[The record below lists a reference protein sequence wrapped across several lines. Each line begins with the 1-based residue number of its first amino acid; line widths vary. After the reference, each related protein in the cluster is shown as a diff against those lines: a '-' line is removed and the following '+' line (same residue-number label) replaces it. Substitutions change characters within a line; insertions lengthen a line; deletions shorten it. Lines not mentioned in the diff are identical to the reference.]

1 MSGASNLTVIL
12 IGLVLLLLV
21 VIGAITVLR
30 FVVRCVSRLLPGR
43 PSQPGPVGSDGDNDG
58 HTLKETSIRSRE
70 EPRLTADWSHRTRHA
85 SSVRSHKVQLDS
97 VPRSAGH
104 GSPVAHRA
112 VGQDPGRLREGD
124 NWVPGDGNARVA
136 GRDIGGMVYVGR
148 APRTRPGGYP
158 DNAFIDPDLD
168 VGRRGRD
175 YEGIGLHYWPGYST
189 IDRRARATYLDWLAN
204 GRSGAGYDVGY
215 VFLYFYG
222 LERRVFVDNAETRER
237 NDIIVEVRRLL
248 ETYGDNNSIR
258 RYLGAFIDA
267 AKLLDTGFEPRPVFE
282 RGGHDVPTEVLIGLG
297 RMAARGEP
305 MDADWLLSWYVCHA
319 DTNLRTPA
327 RRAFREFKEHFRY
340 LFDSQFP
347 NGLKLRVPKRIL
359 RLTYHASSGSFKV
372 DLSEYLD
379 EVPDVTSLKSP
390 LAEARAI
397 AERAYGGLDRY
408 SRFLGRNPDGRGTI
422 EAHALLPEGI
432 WSLFPCPEKE
442 DLRQWVTDR
451 IEAGGMTP
459 VEDVMEQLEGSRPSK
474 IGKRQL
480 IDLADALSRL
490 GVGMAPDP
498 RFALRQPKLGEPVV
512 LFDLP
517 EGTFSIDGPTEA
529 YRESILNLAVGTL
542 IAHADGRIDRSEQ
555 EHMAAQI
562 DANQSVTGSERA
574 RLHANL
580 SWLSAVPP
588 DMNMLRSRFRDTS
601 ESVRRAL
608 GQLAAAAAGSDGA
621 VTKAEIRALEKLY
634 SVLGLD
640 RDFVYTD
647 LHSLT
652 STSEPVIVRAGDQT
666 TGDFAI
672 PVPPEEAAPG
682 AVELDAERISS
693 VMVDTVNVSHVL
705 GQVFADDED
714 VEQEDAGNIPPE
726 GEDRFD
732 GLDAAHR
739 AVASVLIT
747 RQEWTE
753 TEVEALAS
761 EHRLMVAGAIE
772 TINEWAYENFD
783 DALVEHYGDY
793 EVNGELTHL
802 LMH

>member
-1 MSGASNLTVIL
+1 MSGGSSLAIIT
-12 IGLVLLLLV
+12 IGLVLLLLA

-30 FVVRCVSRLLPGR
+30 FFVRCASRLFTGR
-43 PSQPGPVGSDGDNDG
+43 PSRSGKAVSGGEDDGP
-58 HTLKETSIRSRE
+58 TLEENSTHGRE
-70 EPRLTADWSHRTRHA
+70 EPRLTADGSQRTRPA
-85 SSVRSHKVQLDS
+85 SSVRSHTVRLNSD
-97 VPRSAGH
+97 PRPVGH
-104 GSPVAHRA
+104 GSPVAPRGG
-112 VGQDPGRLREGD
+112 GQDPGRLREGD
-124 NWVPGDGNARVA
+124 SWVPGDGNARVA

-168 VGRRGRD
+168 VSRRGRG
-175 YEGIGLHYWPGYST
+175 YEGIGLHYWPSYST

-204 GRSGAGYDVGY
+204 GRSGTDHDVGY

-237 NDIIVEVRRLL
+237 NDIIAEVRRLL
-248 ETYGDNNSIR
+248 EIYGDNNSIR

-267 AKLLDTGFEPRPVFE
+267 ANLLDAGFEPRPVFK

-297 RMAARGEP
+297 RMAARGVP
-305 MDADWLLSWYVCHA
+305 LDADWLLSWYVCHA

-327 RRAFREFKEHFRY
+327 KRAFREFKECFRY
-340 LFDSQFP
+340 LFETEFP
-347 NGLKLRVPKRIL
+347 DGLRLRVPKRIL
-359 RLTYHASSGSFKV
+359 KLTYHASSGSFKV

-390 LAEARAI
+390 LSEARAI
-397 AERAYGGLDRY
+397 AERAYRDLDKY

-459 VEDVMEQLEGSRPSK
+459 VEDVMEQLEGTRPVK

-512 LFDLP
+512 LFELP
-517 EGTFSIDGPTEA
+517 EGTFSIDSPTEA
-529 YRESILNLAVGTL
+529 YRGSILSLAVGTL

-555 EHMAAQI
+555 EHMTAQI
-562 DANQSVTGSERA
+562 DANRSVTGSERA

-580 SWLSAVPP
+580 SWMIAVPP

-601 ESVRRAL
+601 ESVRRSL

-621 VTKAEIRALEKLY
+621 VTKAEIRALERLY
-634 SVLGLD
+634 SALGLD

-647 LHSLT
+647 LHALT

-672 PVPPEEAAPG
+672 PLPPEGAAPG
-682 AVELDAERISS
+682 TLELDAERISS
-693 VMVDTVNVSHVL
+693 VMADTVHVSHVL

-714 VEQEDAGNIPPE
+714 AEQEEADSIPSD

-732 GLDAAHR
+732 GLDGAHR

-747 RQEWTE
+747 RREWTVK
-753 TEVEALAS
+753 EVEALAS